1 MSNYFWTVD
10 GRYLKKN
17 MIEHMTGTNFN
28 VTDDSLCLDDICIS
42 KDEISELKRLIPGYN
57 ILERSATFDSLT
69 ISESKTF
76 LKKVFSLIIQ
86 AGSDTEKN
94 TLFQKYF
101 VNGLYDPKSADI
113 LPFYSFYVDPSRNF
127 IDFQDIYL
135 GIDNFTI
142 ASIKNSNE
150 SILEALETNNIKIDD
165 RLIFNISYTDI
176 QNMGI
181 NSYYISYKNYTINL
195 IKATTSSDSGWKI
208 LLVTQNLLDS
218 MFIKQDEIFNEKFK
232 NELETLDIINL
243 RNEISLTEF
252 RSYIS
257 NLRGVSLLDGIFNL
271 NVFKNGLFVNY
282 YKETIDISDLTDE
295 DIMSKIENPE
305 SFDKILFEN
314 LEDEKIYLGFYN
326 LHEYYISLEDSDFV
340 EIKLIYGQ
348 KNSTDIFKWL
358 LVYIEKEAE

>member
-1 MSNYFWTVD
+1 M
-10 GRYLKKN
+10 
-17 MIEHMTGTNFN
+17 
-28 VTDDSLCLDDICIS
+28 
-42 KDEISELKRLIPGYN
+42 
-57 ILERSATFDSLT
+57 
-69 ISESKTF
+69 
-76 LKKVFSLIIQ
+76 
-86 AGSDTEKN
+86 
-94 TLFQKYF
+94 
-101 VNGLYDPKSADI
+101 
-113 LPFYSFYVDPSRNF
+113 
-127 IDFQDIYL
+127 

>member
-181 NSYYISYKNYTINL
+181 NSYYISYKNYT
-195 IKATTSSDSGWKI
+195 A
-208 LLVTQNLLDS
+208 
-218 MFIKQDEIFNEKFK
+218 
-232 NELETLDIINL
+232 
-243 RNEISLTEF
+243 
-252 RSYIS
+252 S
-257 NLRGVSLLDGIFNL
+257 N
-271 NVFKNGLFVNY
+271 
-282 YKETIDISDLTDE
+282 
-295 DIMSKIENPE
+295 
-305 SFDKILFEN
+305 
-314 LEDEKIYLGFYN
+314 
-326 LHEYYISLEDSDFV
+326 
-340 EIKLIYGQ
+340 
-348 KNSTDIFKWL
+348 
-358 LVYIEKEAE
+358 